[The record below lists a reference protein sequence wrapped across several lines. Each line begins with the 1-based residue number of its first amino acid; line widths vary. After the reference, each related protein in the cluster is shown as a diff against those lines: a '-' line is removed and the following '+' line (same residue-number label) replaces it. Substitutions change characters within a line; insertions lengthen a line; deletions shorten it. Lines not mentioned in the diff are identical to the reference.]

1 MKKLLFGFLFV
12 FVGLIAAVLI
22 APNFVN
28 WNEYRDIITKEVN
41 AATGFNLEIR
51 GNIKIGILPSP
62 ALLINDVHVA
72 NIEGASTA
80 DTLSVDSFEVRVAL
94 APLLSRQ
101 LQISS
106 IKLVKPVLSL
116 EILSDGR
123 TNMAF
128 NPPAPGS
135 TAAQPAASSPS
146 KFQPFG
152 ALTGGAGTGADSL
165 AIQVDD
171 FVIENGSITFRDDT
185 KGQIETIKNLNGRFA
200 LASLSGPM
208 ESSGSAVV
216 RGIPMSF
223 AASAGAL
230 VQGRTLPFSFDLKVI
245 PGEASLRF
253 SGALTRLN
261 EDPQFKGKL
270 NADGRDLAA
279 FISAIAGGISL
290 PESLARPFGVVA
302 NIAGA
307 KTGGEMSD
315 LILKLNGTQGTG
327 AVTVKLGATTDVD
340 IKLAINKLDVDALLA
355 PPKPENSKKKSTAKN
370 VKKGKPKKG
379 ISLPLARN
387 LSAGQEKNANQTPFS
402 LKSLPDNLNAVL
414 DLSIAA
420 ITYKN
425 SVIRQAKIS
434 TTLANQEIT
443 ISQASAL
450 LPGST
455 DVALFG
461 FVSEDGKSKSPT
473 FDGNVDMSTSN
484 LRGLL
489 DWAGVDVSSI
499 AKDRL
504 RKLSFSGKVVA
515 DGKAATLNDIAVQ
528 LDGTKMIGAANVA
541 FRARPSFGLNLS
553 IDRLNLDGYL
563 PQSSAKSAQKPPAT
577 SGVKTD
583 EKSAEKSTKKAT
595 PQPAAIS
602 NPLAALAP
610 LGNIDANITVDLK
623 ALTVGEVPIKGLKLD
638 ATIFNGALELKK
650 LWTANAAG
658 MTVNVTGTIQGLKKP
673 KGAIDPS
680 FQNFKFDVRGKSL
693 ARLFSL
699 AKITPPISARQIG
712 AVRFSGTLNGKPSAL
727 KVTTNMTMLGG
738 NFSLSGLVK
747 PLQAVSTVDGDF
759 SANHSNLVRLLGRL
773 GSSYRPAG
781 KKTGGINLRGRIKG
795 NAQKMAFSNLTGKAL
810 GISLQGRAEMD
821 ISNLR
826 PKVTADLKTSTIV
839 IDTILPAKRTAFLD
853 KTLRQIHHALKANPL
868 FIRTATRRK
877 ASGFPPGAPWSNE
890 PIDLSFLR
898 GVDSDIQLRSE
909 SLRFQKYR
917 VDAVRLESVLTNGV
931 LDLKRLTGKAYG
943 GNIKIDGRVIVDD
956 ARNQFQTRFEIA
968 GADTGSLLRSLGT
981 RGFSK
986 GTLNLVGEFRTV
998 GRSTFDLAKM
1008 LGGGGTISVRGLNIS
1023 NAAKKGSA
1031 LSGIAGLFLSLNQFG
1046 GSLTGGKASSKT
1058 ADFSTSFRMDKGVA
1072 RFDDMSLASGIGNG
1086 SAKGFVDLPNWQ
1098 INTTGEI
1105 EMSQNIVAQFLLHNS
1120 RKKPLLPFKISGR
1133 LDDPKVKL
1141 ETAALT
1147 KGGIR
1152 LPGFASKKLDRLRK
1166 KKGIGAILDQI
1177 FPQAKSGS
1185 SNSGSSGSGSPPPQQ
1200 PPPQQAPQQQQQQKP
1215 RVEDFLKGILKG
1227 LGR

>member
-1 MKKLLFGFLFV
+1 MKKLLFGFLFI

-22 APNFVN
+22 APNFIN

-101 LQISS
+101 LQIRS

-128 NPPAPGS
+128 NPPAPQS
-135 TAAQPAASSPS
+135 AADQSVASSPPKS
-146 KFQPFG
+146 QPFSS
-152 ALTGGAGTGADSL
+152 LTGGAGTGADSL

-171 FVIENGSITFRDDT
+171 FVIEKGSISFRDDT
-185 KGQIETIKNLNGRFA
+185 KGQIETIENLNGRFA

-230 VQGRTLPFSFDLKVI
+230 VQGRTLPFNFDLKVI

-261 EDPQFKGKL
+261 KDPQVKGKL

-279 FISAIAGGISL
+279 FISAVAGGISL
-290 PESLARPFGVVA
+290 PENLARPFGISA

-327 AVTVKLGATTDVD
+327 AVKIKLGGTTDVD
-340 IKLAINKLDVDALLA
+340 IKLAINKLDVDSLLA
-355 PPKPENSKKKSTAKN
+355 PPKPEISEKKSTAKN
-370 VKKGKPKKG
+370 SKKEKPKKG

-387 LSAGQEKNANQTPFS
+387 LGSSQNKNADQTPFS
-402 LKSLPDNLNAVL
+402 LKSLPDNLNAAL
-414 DLSIAA
+414 NLSIAA

-473 FDGNVDMSTSN
+473 FDGNVDMSTNN

-504 RKLSFSGKVVA
+504 RKLKFSGKVVA
-515 DGKAATLNDIAVQ
+515 DDKTATLNDIAVQ
-528 LDGTKMIGAANVA
+528 LDGTKMKGAANIA
-541 FRARPSFGLNLS
+541 FRARPSFGLNMS

-563 PQSSAKSAQKPPAT
+563 PQSIAKATQKPPAT

-583 EKSAEKSTKKAT
+583 KKSTEKPTKKAT

-623 ALTVGEVPIKGLKLD
+623 ALTVGEVPIKGLKLA
-638 ATIFNGALELKK
+638 ATIFNGAVELKK
-650 LWTANAAG
+650 LQTANAAG
-658 MTVNVTGTIQGLKKP
+658 MTVNVTGTIQGLKKS
-673 KGAIDPS
+673 KGAIDPT
-680 FQNFKFDVRGKSL
+680 FKNFKFDVRGKSL

-699 AKITPPISARQIG
+699 AKITPPVSARQIG
-712 AVRFSGTLNGKPSAL
+712 AVRLSGTLNGKPNAL
-727 KVTTNMTMLGG
+727 KVTTNATMLGG
-738 NFSLSGLVK
+738 KFSLSGLVK
-747 PLQAVSTVDGDF
+747 PLQAVPTFDVTAIGF
-759 SANHSNLVRLLGRL
+759 
-773 GSSYRPAG
+773 
-781 KKTGGINLRGRIKG
+781 
-795 NAQKMAFSNLTGKAL
+795 TGKA
-810 GISLQGRAEMD
+810 R
-821 ISNLR
+821 
-826 PKVTADLKTSTIV
+826 
-839 IDTILPAKRTAFLD
+839 
-853 KTLRQIHHALKANPL
+853 
-868 FIRTATRRK
+868 
-877 ASGFPPGAPWSNE
+877 
-890 PIDLSFLR
+890 
-898 GVDSDIQLRSE
+898 
-909 SLRFQKYR
+909 
-917 VDAVRLESVLTNGV
+917 
-931 LDLKRLTGKAYG
+931 
-943 GNIKIDGRVIVDD
+943 
-956 ARNQFQTRFEIA
+956 
-968 GADTGSLLRSLGT
+968 
-981 RGFSK
+981 
-986 GTLNLVGEFRTV
+986 
-998 GRSTFDLAKM
+998 
-1008 LGGGGTISVRGLNIS
+1008 
-1023 NAAKKGSA
+1023 
-1031 LSGIAGLFLSLNQFG
+1031 
-1046 GSLTGGKASSKT
+1046 
-1058 ADFSTSFRMDKGVA
+1058 
-1072 RFDDMSLASGIGNG
+1072 
-1086 SAKGFVDLPNWQ
+1086 
-1098 INTTGEI
+1098 
-1105 EMSQNIVAQFLLHNS
+1105 
-1120 RKKPLLPFKISGR
+1120 
-1133 LDDPKVKL
+1133 
-1141 ETAALT
+1141 
-1147 KGGIR
+1147 
-1152 LPGFASKKLDRLRK
+1152 
-1166 KKGIGAILDQI
+1166 
-1177 FPQAKSGS
+1177 
-1185 SNSGSSGSGSPPPQQ
+1185 
-1200 PPPQQAPQQQQQQKP
+1200 
-1215 RVEDFLKGILKG
+1215 
-1227 LGR
+1227 